1 MNTLDGEFYN
11 TNRQNMEKNI
21 KHNLADNIEGFTLYK
36 NDKSP
41 VFKKNVSESDNVKKV
56 QIEYYKE
63 LNNYDVMVLN
73 MVKNINNYNNNKM
86 SLLERTKWEDMR
98 DNISSKV
105 KIQYDKLNYILSKI
119 KNELDKLNKQELQL
133 NEQLLEEYYIL
144 ESSLKKYDS
153 VYSKLH
159 REKLMINYDTSLEED
174 GELNMKSYNRQYII
188 WSVIALGM
196 TIGIVKIMK

>member
-1 MNTLDGEFYN
+1 MNTLDGEIYN
-11 TNRQNMEKNI
+11 TTRQTMEKNI
-21 KHNLADNIEGFTLYK
+21 KYNLADSIEGFTLYK

-86 SLLERTKWEDMR
+86 SPLERTKWEDMR
-98 DNISSKV
+98 DKISSKV
-105 KIQYDKLNYILSKI
+105 KIQYDKLNRLLSQI
-119 KNELDKLNKQELQL
+119 KNELDKLNNQELQL

-144 ESSLKKYDS
+144 ESSLRKYDS

-174 GELNMKSYNRQYII
+174 GELNMKSYNQQYII

>member
-1 MNTLDGEFYN
+1 
-11 TNRQNMEKNI
+11 
-21 KHNLADNIEGFTLYK
+21 
-36 NDKSP
+36 
-41 VFKKNVSESDNVKKV
+41 
-56 QIEYYKE
+56 
-63 LNNYDVMVLN
+63 
-73 MVKNINNYNNNKM
+73 
-86 SLLERTKWEDMR
+86 MR